1 MANTD
6 FSVLLQ
12 AIIDKSG
19 INTELKQV
27 QEIVKKYTLELTP
40 EFNKASLKNSF
51 RAISDE
57 LARDINKAFG
67 TNLTG
72 NDVFKAFEG
81 QARQAEQQ
89 MKQTAKEAQN
99 LATQV
104 KNIGTAMG
112 NGGKTATD
120 IEILRNNFTK
130 LGLSADQVKV
140 KMDGLD
146 KEVAELQT
154 LMSNGASNQA
164 IVAQWEQV
172 QRVMAQT
179 QNSFRQTRS
188 EYGLLV
194 SNQQRLNLANTM
206 EKFLIKNPNI
216 TKSSQADIQAYITS
230 LRQLNTQMGQMQFDA
245 MKQGFTKIETS
256 MRGLGKL
263 GYNVKQQFA
272 QAAEAFSYYLS
283 ARYLVMG
290 FITELQNAVTE
301 IKEVDTYL
309 TEISK
314 ANDKLSKSDLAGI
327 GDRSFGTASRYGQKA
342 TDYLAGVQEM
352 SRAGYE
358 NAEAMGE
365 LSVKAQGAGAMTADV
380 ANSFIVAA
388 DKAYKMNGSVEQ
400 LTKTMDGINYITNH
414 NAVNMTELS
423 EGFSIVGSTAA
434 SFGVEANQ
442 LTAALGTMA
451 ATTQQSGS
459 EVARAF
465 RAILLNIRQVS
476 DEEEGIDA
484 EGLTKYEKAVND
496 LGVSLKETKDG
507 ILQTR
512 DAMDVLE
519 ELSKAYKDLD
529 ENDLRRTNL
538 LNSVGGKLRATQLDA
553 LLRNWDTYEKMLG
566 EYETGTGSMTREAEK
581 TANSLEGRLNS
592 LSNTFTDTVENITSS
607 DLLKWFVSLGDGALK
622 AINGITSALGSF
634 GSIAAGVG
642 IGALF
647 KNFGRPKMFG
657 LKLLF

>member
-27 QEIVKKYTLELTP
+27 QEIVKKHTLELTP

-72 NDVFKAFEG
+72 NDVFKVFEG
-81 QARQAEQQ
+81 QAKQAEQQ

-112 NGGKTATD
+112 NGGKTAAD

-194 SNQQRLNLANTM
+194 SDQRRLNLANTM

-216 TKSSQADIQAYITS
+216 TKSSQADIQTYITS

-484 EGLTKYEKAVND
+484 EGLTKYEKAVNA

-566 EYETGTGSMTREAEK
+566 EYETGTGSMAREAEK

-607 DLLKWFVSLGDGALK
+607 DLLKWFVSFGDGALK
-622 AINGITSALGSF
+622 VINGITSALGSF